1 MVSNHTGRIVHLL
14 GPVPA
19 VRPVM
24 ADVLRRDH
32 SPVMAEAG
40 VLPAKVRVGVL
51 PGNRRAKVRVG
62 VLPGNRRAKVRAG
75 VLPGNRRA
83 KERVGVL
90 PDNCRAKERVGA
102 LLGNRRAKVRVGVL
116 PGNRRAKER
125 VGVLP
130 DNQAAVDALRD
141 RHPVVAAE
149 EVTAAGKVATE
160 VKTTSSSS
168 TDNRGL
174 APIAGSGAGLRLQK
188 HGSGDR
194 NITGLTSPAPKPP
207 ALKNHLPDQAP
218 ASTGA

>member
-62 VLPGNRRAKVRAG
+62 VLPGNRRAKERVG
-75 VLPGNRRA
+75 VLPDNRRA

-90 PDNCRAKERVGA
+90 PG
-102 LLGNRRAKVRVGVL
+102 
-116 PGNRRAKER
+116 
-125 VGVLP
+125 
-130 DNQAAVDALRD
+130 NQAAVDALRD

-168 TDNRGL
+168 SSTDNRDL